1 MIMRIPNCCTI
12 ARTLFVKQ
20 SAYHEMFL
28 KVRKLMFHKGL
39 IIVVSGFSGAGK
51 GTLMKELIGRY
62 DCYAL
67 SVSAT
72 TRSPRPGEVDGREY
86 FFVTN
91 DEFEKLIKENGL
103 IEHAGYVD
111 HYYGTPRK
119 FVEDKLSQGI
129 DVILEIEIQGA
140 LQIKEQYPDAVLL
153 FVMPPSAAELE
164 KRLRGRGTETDEV
177 IAQRLKR
184 AKEESVG
191 IEKYDYIV
199 VNDDLEECTVRLHNI
214 IQAAHNT
221 PSRNLD
227 FIETIRDELS
237 RL

>member
-1 MIMRIPNCCTI
+1 MS
-12 ARTLFVKQ
+12 KQ
-20 SAYHEMFL
+20 L
-28 KVRKLMFHKGL
+28 NQKGI

-51 GTLMKELIGRY
+51 GTVMKALTAKY
-62 DCYAL
+62 DKYAL

-72 TRSPRPGEVDGREY
+72 TRNPRPGEVNGREY
-86 FFVTN
+86 FFVSN
-91 DEFEKLIKENGL
+91 EEFEKLIEENGL

-119 FVEDKLSQGI
+119 FVEDQLDAGK

-153 FVMPPSAAELE
+153 FIMPPSAVELK
-164 KRLRGRGTETDEV
+164 KRLTGRGTETEEV

-199 VNDDLEECTVRLHNI
+199 VNDDLDECVEQVHDI
-214 IQAAHNT
+214 ISAAHMA

-227 FIETIRDELS
+227 FINTIRNELNE
-237 RL
+237 L

>member
-1 MIMRIPNCCTI
+1 MD
-12 ARTLFVKQ
+12 
-20 SAYHEMFL
+20 
-28 KVRKLMFHKGL
+28 RKGI

-51 GTLMKELIGRY
+51 GTLMKELTKKY
-62 DCYAL
+62 DNYAL

-72 TRSPRPGEVDGREY
+72 TRNPRPGEVNGREY
-86 FFVTN
+86 FFVSN
-91 DEFEKLIKENGL
+91 EEFEKLIEENGL

-164 KRLRGRGTETDEV
+164 KRLRGRGTETEEV
-177 IAQRLKR
+177 ILQRLKR

-191 IEKYDYIV
+191 IEKYDYLVI
-199 VNDDLEECTVRLHNI
+199 NDDLEKCTERLHNI
-214 IQAAHNT
+214 IEAAHGT
-221 PSRNLD
+221 PQRNLD
-227 FIETIRDELS
+227 FIETIREELNGFN
-237 RL
+237 

>member
-1 MIMRIPNCCTI
+1 MS
-12 ARTLFVKQ
+12 KQ
-20 SAYHEMFL
+20 L
-28 KVRKLMFHKGL
+28 NQKGI

-51 GTLMKELIGRY
+51 GTVMKALTAKY
-62 DCYAL
+62 DKYAL
-67 SVSAT
+67 SISAT
-72 TRSPRPGEVDGREY
+72 TRNPRPGEENGREY
-86 FFVTN
+86 FFVSN
-91 DEFEKLIKENGL
+91 EEFEKLIKENGL

-119 FVEDKLSQGI
+119 FVEDQLDAGK

-140 LQIKEQYPDAVLL
+140 LQIKEQYPEAVLL
-153 FVMPPSAAELE
+153 FIMPPSAMELK
-164 KRLRGRGTETDEV
+164 KRLTGRGTETEEV

-199 VNDDLEECTVRLHNI
+199 VNDDLDECVEQVHDI
-214 IQAAHNT
+214 ISAAHMS

-227 FIETIRDELS
+227 FINTIRNELNE
-237 RL
+237 L

>member
-1 MIMRIPNCCTI
+1 MS
-12 ARTLFVKQ
+12 KQ
-20 SAYHEMFL
+20 LSQ
-28 KVRKLMFHKGL
+28 KGI

-51 GTLMKELIGRY
+51 GTVMKALTAKY
-62 DCYAL
+62 DKYAL
-67 SVSAT
+67 SISAT
-72 TRSPRPGEVDGREY
+72 TRNPRPGEENGREY
-86 FFVTN
+86 FFVSN
-91 DEFEKLIKENGL
+91 EEFEKLIKENGL

-119 FVEDKLSQGI
+119 FVEDQLDAGK

-140 LQIKEQYPDAVLL
+140 LQIKEQYPEAVLL
-153 FVMPPSAAELE
+153 FIMPPSAKELK
-164 KRLRGRGTETDEV
+164 KRLTGRGTETEEV

-199 VNDDLEECTVRLHNI
+199 VNDDLDECVEQVHDI
-214 IQAAHNT
+214 ISAAHMA

-227 FIETIRDELS
+227 FINTIRNELNE
-237 RL
+237 L

>member
-1 MIMRIPNCCTI
+1 MD
-12 ARTLFVKQ
+12 
-20 SAYHEMFL
+20 
-28 KVRKLMFHKGL
+28 RKGI

-51 GTLMKELIGRY
+51 GTLMKELTKKY
-62 DCYAL
+62 DNYAL

-72 TRSPRPGEVDGREY
+72 TRNPRPGEVNGREY
-86 FFVTN
+86 FFVSN
-91 DEFEKLIKENGL
+91 EEFEKLIEENGL

-164 KRLRGRGTETDEV
+164 KRLRGRGTETEEV
-177 IAQRLKR
+177 ILQRLKR

-191 IEKYDYIV
+191 IEKYDYLVI
-199 VNDDLEECTVRLHNI
+199 NDDLEKCTERLHNI
-214 IQAAHNT
+214 IEAAHST
-221 PSRNLD
+221 PQRNLD
-227 FIETIRDELS
+227 FIDTIREELNGFT
-237 RL
+237 

>member
-1 MIMRIPNCCTI
+1 MN
-12 ARTLFVKQ
+12 Q
-20 SAYHEMFL
+20 
-28 KVRKLMFHKGL
+28 KGI

-51 GTLMKELIGRY
+51 GTVMKALTAKY
-62 DCYAL
+62 DKYAL
-67 SVSAT
+67 SISAT
-72 TRSPRPGEVDGREY
+72 TRNPRPGEENGREY
-86 FFVTN
+86 FFVSN
-91 DEFEKLIKENGL
+91 EEFEKLIKENGL

-119 FVEDKLSQGI
+119 FVEDQLDAGK

-140 LQIKEQYPDAVLL
+140 LQIKEQYPEAVLL
-153 FVMPPSAAELE
+153 FIMPPSAKELK
-164 KRLRGRGTETDEV
+164 KRLTGRGTETEEV

-199 VNDDLEECTVRLHNI
+199 VNDDLDECVEQVHDI
-214 IQAAHNT
+214 ISAAHMA

-227 FIETIRDELS
+227 FINTIRNELNE
-237 RL
+237 L

>member
-1 MIMRIPNCCTI
+1 MSN
-12 ARTLFVKQ
+12 
-20 SAYHEMFL
+20 
-28 KVRKLMFHKGL
+28 RKGI

-51 GTLMKELIGRY
+51 GTLMKELTSKY
-62 DCYAL
+62 DNYAL

-72 TRSPRPGEVDGREY
+72 TRNPRPGEVNGREY

-91 DEFEKLIKENGL
+91 EEFEKLINENGL

-153 FVMPPSAAELE
+153 FVMPPSVAELE
-164 KRLRGRGTETDEV
+164 KRLRGRGTETEEV
-177 IAQRLKR
+177 ILQRLKR

-191 IEKYDYIV
+191 IEKYDYLVI
-199 VNDDLEECTVRLHNI
+199 NDDLEKCTERLHSI
-214 IQAAHNT
+214 IEAAHGA

-227 FIETIRDELS
+227 FIETIRDELN